1 MLYHVG
7 LIHILSCE
15 ISPGYSLIF
24 QPMGCC
30 SLGNYG
36 VGNFSILEV
45 IKHGNGKSPRFISYI
60 VKMNK
65 LYISV
70 FASFFLYISYDPIIF
85 PWEAIVP
92 GFPSHPSVPPRC
104 KSRLGNAEFSEIY
117 PVGTCCFLGIP
128 HPATWI
134 CHVEGW
140 IHGNVQ
146 GLLFVRL
153 IIKSLSRMFQQHSR
167 KCLQG
172 FKGTTNSNLHPY
184 SEIH

>member
-85 PWEAIVP
+85 P
-92 GFPSHPSVPPRC
+92 
-104 KSRLGNAEFSEIY
+104 
-117 PVGTCCFLGIP
+117 
-128 HPATWI
+128 
-134 CHVEGW
+134 
-140 IHGNVQ
+140 
-146 GLLFVRL
+146 
-153 IIKSLSRMFQQHSR
+153 
-167 KCLQG
+167 
-172 FKGTTNSNLHPY
+172 
-184 SEIH
+184 